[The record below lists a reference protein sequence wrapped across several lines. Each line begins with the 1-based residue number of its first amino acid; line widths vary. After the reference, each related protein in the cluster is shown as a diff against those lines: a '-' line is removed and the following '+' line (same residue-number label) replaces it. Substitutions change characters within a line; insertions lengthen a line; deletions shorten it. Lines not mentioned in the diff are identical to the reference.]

1 MEKKNSVMDNEV
13 VTNQFSVSEQEE
25 IRAALEAK
33 YNSAEEA
40 VEQDLLRAQFD
51 RVHEENVDQ
60 DILVAQFDAVE
71 NVVEDTSEDF
81 AEIENDSVEED
92 YSFDNDD
99 SNDWSSVNDN
109 PYYNDNLDMDQQS
122 PEFWD
127 NLWTIDNLLNNE
139 VKNDIEKL
147 YNL

>member
-1 MEKKNSVMDNEV
+1 MELINKKGGIKMENKNSVMDNEV

-25 IRAALEAK
+25 IRAALEAQ

-127 NLWTIDNLLNNE
+127 NL
-139 VKNDIEKL
+139 
-147 YNL
+147 

>member
-1 MEKKNSVMDNEV
+1 MELINKKGGIKMEKKNSVMDNEV

-92 YSFDNDD
+92 YTFDNDD

-127 NLWTIDNLLNNE
+127 NL
-139 VKNDIEKL
+139 
-147 YNL
+147 

>member
-71 NVVEDTSEDF
+71 DF

-127 NLWTIDNLLNNE
+127 NL
-139 VKNDIEKL
+139 
-147 YNL
+147 